1 MARTPGKGVAERMA
15 IFGQRTP
22 YRFVDSGCD
31 TGRVEDTSEAAPP
44 KSSTLLPQT
53 SVNLDWGEVSA
64 LEPSHVN
71 QVMTQVGNPGPDGTP
86 DGIYVGFGHVSPPI
100 APPGTNVA
108 QAAEALR
115 GSNVPVKALGRYHM
129 SRAMVEKL
137 IGDLR
142 RVAEQYDAL
151 ADKPIRG
158 QG

>member
-1 MARTPGKGVAERMA
+1 MGL
-15 IFGQRTP
+15 
-22 YRFVDSGCD
+22 GCD

-44 KSSTLLPQT
+44 QSGTPLPQT
-53 SVNLDWGEVSA
+53 SVNLDWGEVAA

-86 DGIYVGFGHVSPPI
+86 DGIYVGLGHVSPPI
-100 APPGTNVA
+100 VPPGTSVE
-108 QAAEALR
+108 QAAEELR

-129 SRAMVEKL
+129 SRAMVGVDKL

-151 ADKPIRG
+151 ADKPVRG